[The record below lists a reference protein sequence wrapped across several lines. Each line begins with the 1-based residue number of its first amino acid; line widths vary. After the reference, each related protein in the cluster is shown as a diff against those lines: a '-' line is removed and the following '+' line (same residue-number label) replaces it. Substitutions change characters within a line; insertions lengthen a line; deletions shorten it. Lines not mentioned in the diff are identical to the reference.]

1 MNHLPIE
8 YCIWFQWG
16 PNKYMLDPIR
26 EKCVKNIGCQNDLS
40 INVYIVL
47 SQAQG
52 VLVQVLY
59 FCNFHLL
66 FFE

>member
-1 MNHLPIE
+1 
-8 YCIWFQWG
+8 
-16 PNKYMLDPIR
+16 MLEPIR